1 MVERLI
7 MQQLGQ
13 PAVIAFGLL
22 IGIIVIIISNMF
34 VLPFLQALFAYEK
47 KKWLER
53 QFAGS
58 VSSGEVENGIRNKL
72 LEAAKPGQSYPIYK
86 IFKFRFASTGII
98 LIILGLL
105 VMLVPESAVTGDAID
120 WVLFIPLIVGGGLFY
135 LYHTFFKDQG
145 LWKEIAAV
153 FLFVGFLLTTL
164 MAYGNFNMYE
174 WLRADILSFI
184 ILAAG
189 WFIIYITRSSL
200 VSYIYMLTVAIS
212 GVVLLGLQITSQL
225 SPEFGLGHEW
235 LYFLPHLLWVFGI
248 AILYFWIPQL
258 RAAKDIGPKEI
269 IFGLLFAIMI
279 LTLSVTQL
287 SSQSGLFMAGLA
299 IVLPGLYVFS
309 KAYFQKANSIIGK
322 PIELIVILIV
332 IAMAAVLSVNVA
344 MTLAS
349 DSIFL
354 FGHYSFSK
362 QISYFVI
369 VGLIGGIF
377 YISNDLGEASEDI
390 NPLIALFPL
399 GAFIIAYVFGE
410 YGGHYMM
417 TLFLLGAGFL
427 YVQKGIKKK
436 DSLRLALGA
445 TVFVLTLIIK
455 ITDMS
460 SDAIY
465 EQIMEGNG
473 KFVMGF
479 FTFFYGLIFLGAVVY
494 MRSRW
499 TVSNVITQNN
509 TVIESKNDVIDD
521 TNIGI
526 PSEE

>member
-1 MVERLI
+1 MLEVL

-13 PAVIAFGLL
+13 PDVIFGLL
-22 IGIIVIIISNMF
+22 IGIMIIIISNMF

-58 VSSGEVENGIRNKL
+58 VSSGEVENGIRAKL

-105 VMLVPESAVTGDAID
+105 IMLIPDSVTSDAID

-153 FLFVGFLLTTL
+153 FLFVGFLSTTL

-189 WFIIYITRSSL
+189 WFIIYITKSSI
-200 VSYIYMLTVAIS
+200 VSYIYMVAVAVS
-212 GVVLLGLQITSQL
+212 GVVLLGLQITG
-225 SPEFGLGHEW
+225 PEFGLGHEW

-299 IVLPGLYVFS
+299 VVLPGLYVFS

-332 IAMAAVLSVNVA
+332 IAMAAVLSVNVV

-354 FGHYSFSK
+354 FEHYSFSK

-377 YISNDLGEASEDI
+377 YISNDLGDASEDI
-390 NPLIALFPL
+390 NPLIAFFPL
-399 GAFIIAYVFGE
+399 GAFIIAYIFGE

-417 TLFLLGAGFL
+417 TVFLLGAGFL

-436 DSLRLALGA
+436 DSLRLVLGA

-460 SDAIY
+460 SDAIS
-465 EQIMEGNG
+465 EQLMEGNG

-479 FTFFYGLIFLGAVVY
+479 FTFLYGAIFLGSVVY

-499 TVSNVITQNN
+499 TVSNAITQNN
-509 TVIESKNDVIDD
+509 TVIEPKNDVVDD
-521 TNIGI
+521 TNIGT
-526 PSEE
+526 PSEG